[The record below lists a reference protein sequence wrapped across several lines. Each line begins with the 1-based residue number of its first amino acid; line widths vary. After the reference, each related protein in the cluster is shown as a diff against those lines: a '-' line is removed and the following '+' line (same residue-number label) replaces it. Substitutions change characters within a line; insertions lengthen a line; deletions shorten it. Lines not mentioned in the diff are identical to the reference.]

1 MLFRAFLN
9 MLHGEWI
16 NIMYMIFSLLLG
28 YAFGNILTAEIVIRK
43 ALGKTVFEVGTGN
56 PGMANVMA
64 RVGFKEGAIV
74 LAGDLA
80 KTVLPCVIAR
90 FLLFPGN
97 RYEAAAFAGLG
108 AVLGHN
114 FPIWHKFKGGKG
126 VSATCAA
133 IFCVQP
139 AVGILSMLV
148 GMYVTFLTNYLPIGA
163 VFIPA
168 AFAVFSYFLFGTKV
182 FIAGIIL
189 TIFMFIAH
197 RKGIAGAIRGTEHK
211 VTVLKN
217 ANEKFGKYT
226 AVIFL
231 LISFAVA
238 GLLILYMIKKLI

>member
-1 MLFRAFLN
+1 MLR
-9 MLHGEWI
+9 GEWI

-148 GMYVTFLTNYLPIGA
+148 GMYVTFLYELSSNWRCFHSGCICC
-163 VFIPA
+163 I
-168 AFAVFSYFLFGTKV
+168 FLFSVWYKGLYCWNYIDYFHV
-182 FIAGIIL
+182 
-189 TIFMFIAH
+189 H
-197 RKGIAGAIRGTEHK
+197 RT
-211 VTVLKN
+211 
-217 ANEKFGKYT
+217 
-226 AVIFL
+226 
-231 LISFAVA
+231 
-238 GLLILYMIKKLI
+238 